1 MSDAGVSVDVW
12 FETTPGPSPKV
23 PAAVKPRPAE
33 PLRRGARWYSGA
45 LHVHTVHSDGKL
57 TVDEVSRLAREA
69 GLDFLAITDHN
80 NTVHQV
86 DPVPADGLLR
96 IVGEEV
102 TTPGGHASV
111 WGLGGERDVRGLP
124 RDAPAT
130 RASPSW

>member
-1 MSDAGVSVDVW
+1 MPACPWTCGW
-12 FETTPGPSPKV
+12 RPTRRPGGRSARAAARV
-23 PAAVKPRPAE
+23 PRSRCA
-33 PLRRGARWYSGA
+33 RGARWYSGA
-45 LHVHTVHSDGKL
+45 LHVHTVHSDGTL

-80 NTVHQV
+80 NTAHQV

-111 WGLGGERDVRGLP
+111 WGLGGERD
-124 RDAPAT
+124 
-130 RASPSW
+130 